1 MSPITK
7 KYKSHAT
14 CLRCIDILLM
24 FGPMVIFLIMGFMD
38 ATSSEK
44 VVLGITTIAAVVLT
58 VINVLM
64 KYSLRSTV
72 WILLLGLY
80 YVLDTMT
87 VLILIIA
94 ITNIL
99 DELII
104 TPLYKSAKNKYLINK
119 EIDKRV

>member
-7 KYKSHAT
+7 KYKSQAT

-104 TPLYKSAKNKYLINK
+104 TPLYKSAKNKYIINK

>member
-1 MSPITK
+1 MSPITR
-7 KYKSHAT
+7 KYKSQAT

>member
-7 KYKSHAT
+7 KYKSQAI

-44 VVLGITTIAAVVLT
+44 VVLGITTVAAVVLT
-58 VINVLM
+58 AINVLM

-104 TPLYKSAKNKYLINK
+104 VPLYKSAKNKYTINK